1 MNAAAPVVFLLDVD
15 NTLLDN
21 DRVQADL
28 DAHIAKLFGADAA
41 KTYWSI
47 YETLREK
54 LGYADYLG
62 AIQQFR
68 LECDDE
74 VRAQDLAAWLLNY
87 PFADRVYPGAF
98 DAIAHLSRFG
108 ECVVLSDGDV
118 VLQPRKIA
126 VSGIARAVQDR
137 VLIYVHKERM
147 LDDVARRFPAQ
158 HYVMVE
164 DKLRVLDGMKRRW
177 RERLTTVFVR
187 QGHYANDPAARK
199 EYPPAQIELG
209 GIRELCDLDAGAFVS
224 PSGHSSSKPAT
235 ATEHP

>member
-1 MNAAAPVVFLLDVD
+1 MNAVAPVVFLLDVD

-21 DRVQADL
+21 DQVQADL

-41 KTYWSI
+41 KTYWNL

-68 LECDDE
+68 LACDDE

-87 PFADRVYPGAF
+87 PFAERLYPGAL
-98 DAIAHLSRFG
+98 DAVAHLAQFG

-118 VLQPRKIA
+118 VLQPRKIEA
-126 VSGIARAVQDR
+126 SGIARAVQDR

-158 HYVMVE
+158 RYVMVE

-209 GIRELCDLDAGAFVS
+209 GIGELCDLDAGAFVS
-224 PSGHSSSKPAT
+224 PSEPAT

>member
-1 MNAAAPVVFLLDVD
+1 MNAAASVVFLFDVD

-21 DRVQADL
+21 DQVQNDL

-41 KTYWSI
+41 QVYWGL
-47 YETLREK
+47 YETLRDK

-68 LECDDE
+68 LQCHDE
-74 VRAQDLAAWLLNY
+74 VLAQDLAAWLLDY
-87 PFADRVYPGAF
+87 PFARCLYPGALES
-98 DAIAHLSRFG
+98 IARLSRLG

-118 VLQPRKIA
+118 VLQPRKIEA
-126 VSGIARAVQDR
+126 SGIARAVQDR

-147 LDDVARRFPAQ
+147 LDDVATRFPAR

-177 RERLTTVFVR
+177 HEHLTTVFVR
-187 QGHYANDPAARK
+187 QGHYANDPATRK

-209 GIRELCDLDAGAFVS
+209 GIHELCDLDAALLIPFES
-224 PSGHSSSKPAT
+224 AT
-235 ATEHP
+235 ATEQP

>member
-1 MNAAAPVVFLLDVD
+1 MSATPSLVFLLDVD

-21 DRVQADL
+21 DRIRADL
-28 DAHIAKLFGADAA
+28 DGHIAKLFGADAA
-41 KTYWSI
+41 KTYWDL
-47 YETLREK
+47 YEALREK

-74 VRAQDLAAWLLNY
+74 VLAQNLAAWLLGY
-87 PFADRVYPGAF
+87 PFVDRVYPGAL
-98 DAIAHLSRFG
+98 DAIVHLSRFG
-108 ECVVLSDGDV
+108 GCVALSDGDV
-118 VLQPRKIA
+118 VLQPRKID
-126 VSGIARAVQDR
+126 VSGIASAVQGR

-199 EYPPAQIELG
+199 EYLPAQIELS
-209 GIRELCDLDAGAFVS
+209 GIGELCKLDARDFLF
-224 PSGHSSSKPAT
+224 PSEPAN
-235 ATEHP
+235 AAE